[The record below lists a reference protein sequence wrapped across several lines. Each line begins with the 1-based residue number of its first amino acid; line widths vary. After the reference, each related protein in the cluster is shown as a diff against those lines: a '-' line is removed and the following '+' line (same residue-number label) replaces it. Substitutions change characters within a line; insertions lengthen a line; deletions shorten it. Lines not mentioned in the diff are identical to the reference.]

1 MKHTLSKLFYTLS
14 VILMLSAVILSFSMR
29 NAPPIIIG
37 SLNEAELQT
46 EQFME
51 ALCRS
56 DYAAAEKLLAG
67 SPELTPDKDH
77 ENPLTQALWEAY
89 LHSFSYEFQGSCYS
103 DEFGLYRDVTV
114 SALNLPALMTDLQS
128 RSAIHSAAQDHVHI
142 MNTLAEAVPRMIA
155 HGEYS
160 AVHHLTLQLTAHKGQ
175 WKIQPTPQL
184 IALMQ
189 GSTGGT

>member
-1 MKHTLSKLFYTLS
+1 MNQRLSKLFAAVS
-14 VILMLSAVILSFSMR
+14 VILLLAAVIFALSMR
-29 NAPPIIIG
+29 NAPPILAG

-56 DYAAAEKLLAG
+56 DYAAAEKLIAG
-67 SPELTPDKDH
+67 SPDFTPNEDQ

-89 LHSFSYEFQGSCYS
+89 LHSFSYEFQGCCYS

-114 SALNLPALMTDLQS
+114 YALNLPALMADLQS
-128 RSAIHSAAQDHVHI
+128 CSAIHSGTQDHDQI
-142 MNTLAEAVPRMIA
+142 MNALAESVPNMIA
-155 HGEYS
+155 HGDYTTP
-160 AVHHLTLQLTAHKGQ
+160 HHLTLQLTAHKGQ

>member
-1 MKHTLSKLFYTLS
+1 MKHTLSKLFSALS
-14 VILMLSAVILSFSMR
+14 VLLLLAAVIFALSMR
-29 NAPPIIIG
+29 NAPPILAV

-56 DYAAAEKLLAG
+56 DYAAAEKLIAG
-67 SPELTPDKDH
+67 SPTLTPNEDQ

-89 LHSFSYEFQGSCYS
+89 LHSFSYEFHGSCYT
-103 DEFGLYRDVTV
+103 DEYGLYRDVTV
-114 SALNLPALMTDLQS
+114 TVLDLPSLMTDLQS
-128 RSAIHSAAQDHVHI
+128 RPTVGLTNTDALIQAIPH
-142 MNTLAEAVPRMIA
+142 MIT
-155 HGEYS
+155 HGDYT
-160 AVHHLTLQLTAHKGQ
+160 APHHLTLQLTAHKGQ